1 MDVQNIVNDI
11 LKGKKTKNEYM
22 ELYPDF
28 FEKMPTL
35 SKKLFE
41 KDLDENILKYL
52 MNQKTKIDT
61 NKISEYDASVKVG
74 TILVDKYVK
83 DKLPS

>member
-1 MDVQNIVNDI
+1 MDVQNIVNEI

-22 ELYPDF
+22 EKYPEF

-35 SKKLFE
+35 SQKLFE
-41 KDLDENILKYL
+41 KDLDKNILKYL
-52 MNQKTKIDT
+52 MNQKTKMDT
-61 NKISEYDASVKVG
+61 DKISEYDASVKVG

-83 DKLPS
+83 DKLS